1 MNLYRGYVPTK
12 NKEPQMKFKRGQK
25 LMTLNEVEN
34 LPEYAGVLDSNTI
47 LIDIDEQE
55 QSEIMMNI
63 VEDLQL
69 DCKVIQTS
77 RGKHFLFKNSGVG
90 QCYIHVNLACGLKA
104 DIKVGCK
111 NSTEVL
117 KFDGQ
122 DRFVEWDVDDGQEY
136 MELPKWM
143 HPVKGK
149 MEFLDMDA
157 GDGRNQALFSYE
169 LVLQSSGLDVEQAR
183 TAIRIINKY
192 VLKEPLS
199 ESELDVILR
208 DEAFQMP
215 VFYDGKTFLFNK
227 FATYMKSQFHIK
239 RINGQLHVYKE
250 GIYVTGYKFIENMM
264 VQVIPTLK
272 ANQRTEILKYLE
284 IITPEESY
292 PSDANLIAFN
302 NGILDLTTM
311 ELKEFHPDIVI
322 TNRIPWNYV
331 PNAYSEVADHVLDRI
346 ACSKKEIRNLLEECI
361 GYCFYRRNE
370 KSKSFFLTG
379 SGSNGKSTYL
389 DMVKWV
395 LGRQN
400 YVSLD
405 LEELSERFS
414 TSTMYGKLANIGDD
428 ISDEFLQGKQISQ
441 FKKLVS
447 GNDVKAENKGQD
459 VFFFKPTV
467 KLLFSAN
474 EIPRMRNKG
483 FSAIKRRMVIIP
495 FNAVFS
501 SNDDDYDE
509 YIIYKL
515 KTPEV
520 AEYLVQ
526 LGIAGLQRIL
536 SKESEEGI
544 EKEDG
549 FTVCQEVKKELEEF
563 EMNNNP
569 ILLFLEETDKEEIL
583 NHETKVVFARYD
595 TFCVEGGFQKMAM
608 QTFTKEIK
616 SRLDCDVKQAR
627 VNGKKTRVFFR

>member
-25 LMTLNEVEN
+25 LLTLNEVED

-47 LIDIDEQE
+47 LVDIDDHDS
-55 QSEIMMNI
+55 SEVMMNI

-77 RGKHFLFKNSGVG
+77 RGKHFLFKNSGVS
-90 QCYIHVNLACGLKA
+90 QCYTHVNLACGLVA

-122 DRFVEWDVDDGQEY
+122 DRFVEWDVDEGQEY
-136 MELPKWM
+136 QELPKWM

-169 LVLQSSGLDVEQAR
+169 LVLQSSGLDVEQSR

-199 ESELDVILR
+199 EQELDVVLR

-215 VFYDGKTFLFNK
+215 VFYDGKVFLFNK

-284 IITPEESY
+284 IITPEETY
-292 PSDANLIAFN
+292 PSDATLIAFN
-302 NGILDLTTM
+302 NGILDIKTM

-322 TNRIPWNYV
+322 TNRIPWNYN
-331 PNAYSEVADHVLDRI
+331 PDAYSELADHVLNRI
-346 ACSKKEIRNLLEECI
+346 ACDKVEIRMLLEECI
-361 GYCFYRRNE
+361 GYCFFRQNE

-414 TSTMYGKLANIGDD
+414 TSTMFGKLANIGDD

-459 VFFFKPTV
+459 VFFFKPYA

-495 FNAVFS
+495 FNAVFTK
-501 SNDDDYDE
+501 DDEDHDD

-515 KTPEV
+515 KSQEV

-526 LGIAGLQRIL
+526 LGVQGLQRIL
-536 SKESEEGI
+536 QKTDDETR
-544 EKEDG
+544 KDG
-549 FTVCQEVKKELEEF
+549 FTVCQEVEKQVDEF
-563 EMNNNP
+563 ERDNNP
-569 ILLFLEETDKEEIL
+569 ILLFLDEVEEDEIL
-583 NHETKVVFARYD
+583 NHETKTVFARYD
-595 TFCVEGGFQKMAM
+595 TFCMENGFQKMAM

-616 SRLDCDVKQAR
+616 NRLDCDVVQKR
-627 VNGKKTRVFFR
+627 IKGRKTRVFVKY